1 MERHIIALEIGVR
14 VRHVRTETDARGEP
28 EGELAAEQPVRVEAY
43 IRILATQL
51 VIAQQRA
58 IPRVAAIDT
67 EIDSVVLRGR
77 GRRKERH
84 HQRRCRCYPHQHFH
98 TILLTWVR
106 LADTL

>member
-1 MERHIIALEIGVR
+1 
-14 VRHVRTETDARGEP
+14 
-28 EGELAAEQPVRVEAY
+28 
-43 IRILATQL
+43 ATQL

-106 LADTL
+106 LADTLDGHGRRVRPATPFLTGPARLLAESLPTWRFLRCGSRVISP